1 VPGGN
6 QEPARRGGTRS
17 FAPGH
22 ELATGDGPDWE
33 QQGARGDAATPL
45 LRAREPSRPATEVL
59 ADRIAAALVHHE
71 PGWRLPRHT
80 ALARRYNVSTAEIDV
95 ALEELSRRHL
105 IRRLPDGQLY
115 RVSPAEYLIPIEGVP
130 GLASR
135 ADPMGG
141 QIVCR
146 SRQASLRQV
155 PEDIGWALR
164 VAPAEPVAVIRMQ
177 WTAGGE
183 PAAFS
188 TTYLLREIAGPFL
201 DAPGTQ
207 GGPGSDPAVGLTV
220 LPITAPAARSG
231 DRDAVVVPVGEPRA
245 VHVEM
250 QPPPPSVAR
259 SLRLAAGQPAALVT
273 VRFDDIEQHRPVAL
287 TIAVFRPDLFRIVV
301 QAGEHSPAEGTGET
315 FSPAWTHAVQDCESS

>member
-1 VPGGN
+1 
-6 QEPARRGGTRS
+6 
-17 FAPGH
+17 
-22 ELATGDGPDWE
+22 
-33 QQGARGDAATPL
+33 
-45 LRAREPSRPATEVL
+45 VL

-95 ALEELSRRHL
+95 ALEELARRHL

-164 VAPAEPVAVIRMQ
+164 IAPADPVAVIRMR

-201 DAPGTQ
+201 DAQ
-207 GGPGSDPAVGLTV
+207 GGQGGDPLGSLTV

-231 DRDAVVVPVGEPRA
+231 GRDAVVPVGEPRA

-273 VRFDDIEQHRPVAL
+273 VRFDDAEQHRPVAL

-301 QAGEHSPAEGTGET
+301 QAGEHPLIKSPVLDVPVPDDPVPDGPVPDGAVADVGGPVADSPVADSPAGEGARGT
-315 FSPAWTHAVQDCESS
+315 FSAAWTHAVEDWEP